1 VTISCLCRWELA
13 KNQVPGYG
21 ERFLVMEEVVSD
33 RRFELDGLVGLT
45 SRCALQGS
53 FVVSFV
59 GEHLDM

>member
-1 VTISCLCRWELA
+1 
-13 KNQVPGYG
+13 
-21 ERFLVMEEVVSD
+21 MEEVVSD